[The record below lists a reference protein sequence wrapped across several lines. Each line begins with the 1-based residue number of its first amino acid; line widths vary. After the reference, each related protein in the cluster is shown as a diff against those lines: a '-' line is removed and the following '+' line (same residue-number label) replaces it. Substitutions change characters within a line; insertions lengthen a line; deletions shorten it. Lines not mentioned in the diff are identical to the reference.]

1 MVEFHKLY
9 NINTVE
15 NIKLKKLQ
23 NILSILQTKIYFL
36 NIRSTLN
43 NIYVTITNNFGQI
56 LFVSSGGTM
65 KIASAKR
72 NTNYNLEL
80 ILNIFL
86 KKLSGLGIKNLILR
100 LDFSSLRKKKIL
112 IKVIQKFYI
121 KVLGVQLNTT
131 KAFNGVRSRKLR
143 RI

>member
-1 MVEFHKLY
+1 
-9 NINTVE
+9 
-15 NIKLKKLQ
+15 
-23 NILSILQTKIYFL
+23 
-36 NIRSTLN
+36 
-43 NIYVTITNNFGQI
+43 
-56 LFVSSGGTM
+56 M

-80 ILNIFL
+80 ILNILL
-86 KKLSGLGIKNLILR
+86 KKLSELNIKNLILR

-121 KVLGVQLNTT
+121 KVLGVQLNIT